1 MIWGR
6 VEVLSSDSDAC
17 RAALARYSAILVGVS
32 HAPKRK
38 RYLVFNQDRWT
49 VTKIN
54 QDGSVAVIRTF
65 DHPISAVFYIRKS
78 S

>member
-38 RYLVFNQDRWT
+38 RYLVFNKDRWI
-49 VTKIN
+49 VTKQN
-54 QDGSVAVIRTF
+54 QDGSVAVIRSF
-65 DHPISAVFYIRKS
+65 NHPVSAVFYIRKGM
-78 S
+78 

>member
-1 MIWGR
+1 VIWGR

-38 RYLVFNQDRWT
+38 RYLVHDKDRWI
-49 VTKIN
+49 VTKQN
-54 QDGSVAVIRTF
+54 QDGSVAVIRSF

>member
-6 VEVLSSDSDAC
+6 VEVVSSDSDAC

-49 VTKIN
+49 VTKQN

-65 DHPISAVFYIRKS
+65 DHPVSAVFYIRKTS
-78 S
+78 

>member
-1 MIWGR
+1 VIWGR

-38 RYLVFNQDRWT
+38 RYLVYAKDRWI
-49 VTKIN
+49 VTKQN
-54 QDGSVAVIRTF
+54 QNGSVAVIRSF
-65 DHPISAVFYIRKS
+65 DHPISAVFYIRKGM
-78 S
+78 

>member
-38 RYLVFNQDRWT
+38 RYLVYAKDRWI

-54 QDGSVAVIRTF
+54 QDGSVAVIRSF

>member
-17 RAALARYSAILVGVS
+17 RAALARYSAILIGVS

-38 RYLVFNQDRWT
+38 RYLVYDKDRWI
-49 VTKIN
+49 VTKLN
-54 QDGSVAVIRTF
+54 KDGSVAVIRSF
-65 DHPISAVFYIRKS
+65 DHPVSAVFYIRKS

>member
-1 MIWGR
+1 MIWGQ

-49 VTKIN
+49 VTKQN

-65 DHPISAVFYIRKS
+65 DHPVSAVFYIRKGS
-78 S
+78 

>member
-6 VEVLSSDSDAC
+6 VEVVSSDSDAC

-65 DHPISAVFYIRKS
+65 DHPVSAVFYIRKGS
-78 S
+78 

>member
-6 VEVLSSDSDAC
+6 VEVLFSDSDAC

-38 RYLVFNQDRWT
+38 RYLVYDKDRWT
-49 VTKIN
+49 VTKQN

-65 DHPISAVFYIRKS
+65 DHPVSAVFYIRKS

>member
-1 MIWGR
+1 MIGGR

-49 VTKIN
+49 VTKQN

-65 DHPISAVFYIRKS
+65 DHPVSAVFYIRKGS
-78 S
+78 

>member
-1 MIWGR
+1 VIWGR

-38 RYLVFNQDRWT
+38 RYLVFDKNRWI

-54 QDGSVAVIRTF
+54 QDGSVAVIRSF
-65 DHPISAVFYIRKS
+65 DHPVSAVFYIRKS

>member
-1 MIWGR
+1 VIWGR

-38 RYLVFNQDRWT
+38 RYLVYAKDRWI

-54 QDGSVAVIRTF
+54 QDGSVAVIRSF

>member
-1 MIWGR
+1 MIWSR

-38 RYLVFNQDRWT
+38 RYLVYAKDRWI
-49 VTKIN
+49 VVKQN
-54 QDGSVAVIRTF
+54 QDGSVAVIRSF

-78 S
+78 M

>member
-38 RYLVFNQDRWT
+38 RYLVFDKNRWI

-54 QDGSVAVIRTF
+54 QDGSVAVIRSF
-65 DHPISAVFYIRKS
+65 DHPVSAVFYIRKS

>member
-1 MIWGR
+1 VIWGR

-38 RYLVFNQDRWT
+38 RYLVYAKDRWI
-49 VTKIN
+49 VTKQN
-54 QDGSVAVIRTF
+54 QDGSVAVIRSF

-78 S
+78 M

>member
-38 RYLVFNQDRWT
+38 RYLVYAKDRWI
-49 VTKIN
+49 VTKQN
-54 QDGSVAVIRTF
+54 QNGSVAVIRSF
-65 DHPISAVFYIRKS
+65 DHPISAVFYIRKGM
-78 S
+78 

>member
-17 RAALARYSAILVGVS
+17 RAALARYSAILGGVS
-32 HAPKRK
+32 HAPKSK
-38 RYLVFNQDRWT
+38 RYLVFDKDRWT

-65 DHPISAVFYIRKS
+65 DHPVSAVFYIRKGS
-78 S
+78 

>member
-1 MIWGR
+1 MIWGQ

-32 HAPKRK
+32 HAPKSK
-38 RYLVFNQDRWT
+38 RYLVYDKDRWT

-65 DHPISAVFYIRKS
+65 DHPISAVFYIRKGS
-78 S
+78 

>member
-1 MIWGR
+1 VIWGR

-38 RYLVFNQDRWT
+38 RYLVYAKDRWI

-54 QDGSVAVIRTF
+54 QDGSVAVIRSF
-65 DHPISAVFYIRKS
+65 DHPVSAVFYIRKS

>member
-1 MIWGR
+1 VIWGR

-38 RYLVFNQDRWT
+38 RYLVYAKDRWI
-49 VTKIN
+49 VTKQN
-54 QDGSVAVIRTF
+54 QDGSVAVIRSF

>member
-1 MIWGR
+1 VIWGR

-38 RYLVFNQDRWT
+38 RYLVYVKDRWI
-49 VTKIN
+49 VTKQN
-54 QDGSVAVIRTF
+54 QNGSVAVIRSF
-65 DHPISAVFYIRKS
+65 DHPVSAVFYIRKS
-78 S
+78 M

>member
-65 DHPISAVFYIRKS
+65 DHPVSAVFYIRKGS
-78 S
+78 